1 MKMHVPT
8 DELLWPRYVTPR
20 EPNGPTARQTL
31 PASVLNP
38 DAWSHAHK
46 CNCLPALTTC
56 AVQTLAGILGV
67 VALGQVSSP
76 LPSMAKPVE
85 DPTKTFEESLATLMQ
100 CKKVLL
106 PVRR

>member
-1 MKMHVPT
+1 M
-8 DELLWPRYVTPR
+8 
-20 EPNGPTARQTL
+20 
-31 PASVLNP
+31 
-38 DAWSHAHK
+38 
-46 CNCLPALTTC
+46 
-56 AVQTLAGILGV
+56 QTLAGILGV